1 MDYQSETC
9 DYQGDKQLD
18 KIDAHPNNTI
28 DDCATLCNN
37 TIGCKYFCFT
47 KEKTCAVY
55 SKCTATQTTSLIG
68 STFRKVLQGDYE
80 IVSLGIKGNDYN
92 VFQSDLDIKAIR
104 YLLIVDF
111 NSSSRI

>member
-1 MDYQSETC
+1 MAFQKLVNGYERVMDYQSETC

-37 TIGCKYFCFT
+37 TISCKYFFFT
-47 KEKTCAVY
+47 NEKTCTVY

-68 STFRKVLQGDYE
+68 STFRKVLQGEYE
-80 IVSLGIKGNDYN
+80 IVSLGINGFKYKVYQCNAY
-92 VFQSDLDIKAIR
+92 
-104 YLLIVDF
+104 
-111 NSSSRI
+111 